1 MMIQSS
7 NNLPRAFLAARGIT
21 RVFRVGKR
29 SLPVL
34 RGIDLSLERGEVAV
48 LAGPSGAGKS
58 TLLHILGALDS
69 PTSGTV
75 KLDGEDIFRLG
86 RRARARLRSE
96 RVGFVF
102 QFFHLLP
109 EFRAWENV
117 VMPRRIRA
125 GGSRPNGN
133 LRDQAARL
141 LDLVGLTGRMEHYPS
156 QLSGGEQQRVAV
168 ARALANDPDL
178 ILADE
183 PTGNLDTRSGGELLE
198 LFGKLH
204 SETGK
209 TLLVVSHD
217 RQVADWAPRVIH
229 IRDGRL
235 EKTGE

>member
-1 MMIQSS
+1 VLSKS
-7 NNLPRAFLAARGIT
+7 G
-21 RVFRVGKR
+21 RV
-29 SLPVL
+29 
-34 RGIDLSLERGEVAV
+34 I
-48 LAGPSGAGKS
+48 
-58 TLLHILGALDS
+58 
-69 PTSGTV
+69 
-75 KLDGEDIFRLG
+75 LDGEDIFRLG
-86 RRARARLRSE
+86 RRPRARLRSE

-117 VMPRRIRA
+117 VMPCRIRA
-125 GGSRPNGN
+125 KGSRLTVR

-141 LDLVGLTGRMEHYPS
+141 LALVGMTGRMEHYPS

-168 ARALANDPDL
+168 ARSLANDPDL

-198 LFGKLH
+198 LFSQLH

-217 RQVADWAPRVIH
+217 RQVADWAPRVIR
-229 IRDGRL
+229 IRDGLL
-235 EKTGE
+235 EGTG

>member
-1 MMIQSS
+1 MENRQRD
-7 NNLPRAFLAARGIT
+7 NQAEVFLAARGVT
-21 RVFRVGKR
+21 RVFRVGRR
-29 SLPVL
+29 SLPIL
-34 RGIDLSLERGEVAV
+34 RGIDLSLKKGEVAV
-48 LAGPSGAGKS
+48 LSGPSGAGKS

-69 PTSGTV
+69 PTAGRV
-75 KLDGEDIFRLG
+75 ELDGEDIFRLG

-96 RVGFVF
+96 RIGFVF

-117 VMPRRIRA
+117 VMPRRIRSA
-125 GGSRPNGN
+125 GGALNGR
-133 LRDQAARL
+133 LRDTAARL
-141 LDLVGLTGRMEHYPS
+141 LDLVGMSERMEHYPS

-183 PTGNLDTRSGGELLE
+183 PTGNLDSHSGGELLKLLE
-198 LFGKLH
+198 KLH

-217 RQVADWAPRVIH
+217 KQVAEWAPRIIR
-229 IRDGRL
+229 IRDGRI
-235 EKTGE
+235 EETG

>member
-1 MMIQSS
+1 VTDQSA
-7 NNLPRAFLAARGIT
+7 NNLTDGFLAARNVT

-34 RGIDLSLERGEVAV
+34 RGIDLSLGKGEVAV

-69 PTSGTV
+69 PTSGRV
-75 KLDGEDIFRLG
+75 ELDGEDIFRLG

-117 VMPRRIRA
+117 AMPRRIRSKGPQAA
-125 GGSRPNGN
+125 GS
-133 LRDQAARL
+133 LRDRAARL
-141 LDLVGLTGRMEHYPS
+141 LDLVGMVGRMDHYPS

-183 PTGNLDTRSGGELLE
+183 PTGNLDTRAGGELLE
-198 LFGKLH
+198 LFGRLH

-217 RQVADWAPRVIH
+217 RQVAAWAPRVIR
-229 IRDGRL
+229 IRDGLL
-235 EKTGE
+235 EETG

>member
-1 MMIQSS
+1 MNSTGQD
-7 NNLPRAFLAARGIT
+7 NGPRAFLAAQGVT

-34 RGIDLSLERGEVAV
+34 RGIDLSLGKGEVAV

-58 TLLHILGALDS
+58 TLLHILGALDV
-69 PTSGTV
+69 PTAGRVT
-75 KLDGEDIFRLG
+75 LEGEDIFRLG
-86 RRARARLRSE
+86 RRARAKLRSE
-96 RVGFVF
+96 KIGFVF

-125 GGSRPNGN
+125 GGPEGS

-141 LDLVGLTGRMEHYPS
+141 LDLVGLAGRMEHYPS

-168 ARALANDPDL
+168 ARALANDPAL

-198 LFGKLH
+198 LFSQLH

-217 RQVADWAPRVIH
+217 RQVADWAPRVIR
-229 IRDGRL
+229 IRDGLL
-235 EKTGE
+235 E

>member
-1 MMIQSS
+1 MNSTGQD
-7 NNLPRAFLAARGIT
+7 NGPRAFLAARGVT

-34 RGIDLSLERGEVAV
+34 RGIDLSLGKGEVAV

-58 TLLHILGALDS
+58 TLLHILGALDV
-69 PTSGTV
+69 PTAGRVT
-75 KLDGEDIFRLG
+75 LEGEDIFRLG
-86 RRARARLRSE
+86 RRARAKLRSE
-96 RVGFVF
+96 KIGFVF

-125 GGSRPNGN
+125 GGPEGS

-168 ARALANDPDL
+168 ARALANDPAL

-198 LFGKLH
+198 LFSQLH

-217 RQVADWAPRVIH
+217 RQVADWAPRVIR
-229 IRDGRL
+229 IRDGLL
-235 EKTGE
+235 E